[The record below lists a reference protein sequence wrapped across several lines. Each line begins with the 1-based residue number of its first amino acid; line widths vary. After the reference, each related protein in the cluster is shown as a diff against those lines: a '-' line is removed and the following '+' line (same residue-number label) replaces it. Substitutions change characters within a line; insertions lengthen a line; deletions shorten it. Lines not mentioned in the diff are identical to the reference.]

1 MRRTM
6 LKYVTIRNGDAA
18 YPTALASIPKPPA
31 VLYVAGDPAVL
42 KTACVAIVGTRK
54 ASPYGAWCAYEL
66 GKRAASY
73 GITVVSG
80 MASGID
86 AEAHR
91 GALDGGGRTIA
102 VLGSGVDVCYPESNR
117 KLYERIPEKGAVIS
131 ELEPGTHPLPMTFPA
146 RNRIISG
153 LSGGVIVVEAA
164 LKSGSLITADHAVQ
178 QGREVLAVPGNL
190 NQVFSYGCNKLIRD
204 GAMILTSFDD
214 ILDLVGLEAREAVK
228 EKRLTVKL
236 NRDEARIYKIL
247 REEGELTVDALA
259 VKTAMNPGDLAAVL
273 TYMEIRGVVCSD
285 YGRVFLTA

>member
-1 MRRTM
+1 M

-18 YPTALASIPKPPA
+18 YPPALASIPKPPA

-42 KTACVAIVGTRK
+42 KTPCVAIVGTRK

>member
-1 MRRTM
+1 MM
-6 LKYVTIRNGDAA
+6 NYETIRPGDAA
-18 YPTALASIPKPPA
+18 YPPLLAAIKDPPG
-31 VLYVAGDPAVL
+31 VLYCAGDPSVLLTPSIAV
-42 KTACVAIVGTRK
+42 VGTRK

-91 GALDGGGRTIA
+91 GALDGGGKTVA
-102 VLGSGVDVCYPESNR
+102 VLGCGLDICYPSSNR
-117 KLYERIPEKGAVIS
+117 KLYEAIPKSGAILS
-131 ELEPGTHPLPMTFPA
+131 ELPFGFRPLKSTFPS

-153 LSGGVIVVEAA
+153 LSSGVCVVEAA
-164 LKSGSLITADHAVQ
+164 LKSGSLITAEHAVQ

-214 ILDLVGLEAREAVK
+214 ILDLFDMERRDAVK
-228 EKRLTVKL
+228 EKALTVKL
-236 NRDEARIYKIL
+236 NREEAKIYRVL
-247 REEGELTVDALA
+247 REEGEVPVDALA
-259 VKTAMNPGDLAAVL
+259 LKAAMDPGELAAVL
-273 TYMEIRGVVCSD
+273 TYMEIRGIVHSD
-285 YGRVFLTA
+285 FGRVFLSV

>member
-1 MRRTM
+1 M

-204 GAMILTSFDD
+204 GAMILTLFDD
-214 ILDLVGLEAREAVK
+214 ILDLVGLEARDAVK